1 MAYVT
6 SAISAQRRIW
16 KASLRRPSSRVS
28 SGLYRAQPH
37 KSASCT
43 NSGALQYIARKPR
56 VPSIRSQMFAGVAL
70 MLPREIALGDFVKA
84 PARVWVHW
92 LDKRDQALKCGD
104 QLEHPRNRC

>member
-16 KASLRRPSSRVS
+16 KASLRRPSSGIS

-37 KSASCT
+37 KSASCS

-56 VPSIRSQMFAGVAL
+56 VPSIRSQMSAGVAL
-70 MLPREIALGDFVKA
+70 MPPREVAFGDFVEV
-84 PARVWVHW
+84 PVVSGFIGSINMTRH
-92 LDKRDQALKCGD
+92 
-104 QLEHPRNRC
+104 